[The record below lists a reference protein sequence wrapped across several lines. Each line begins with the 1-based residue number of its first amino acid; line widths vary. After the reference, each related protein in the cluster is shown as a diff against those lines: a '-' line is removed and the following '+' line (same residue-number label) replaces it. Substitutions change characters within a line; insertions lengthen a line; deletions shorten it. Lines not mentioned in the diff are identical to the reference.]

1 MQKFAVGSDW
11 VERKLG
17 ITLIICYI
25 FQLVL
30 IYGDCLVI
38 LCNLYSV
45 SRSFWRY
52 GLLWIFIVIYIWT
65 VWCNALIRVHGM
77 NADSDDFLI
86 MADVLLDMP
95 DVLDISYLRGAGKQ
109 PDEEELADAATPAA
123 PGA

>member
-1 MQKFAVGSDW
+1 
-11 VERKLG
+11 
-17 ITLIICYI
+17 
-25 FQLVL
+25 
-30 IYGDCLVI
+30 
-38 LCNLYSV
+38 
-45 SRSFWRY
+45 
-52 GLLWIFIVIYIWT
+52 
-65 VWCNALIRVHGM
+65 M